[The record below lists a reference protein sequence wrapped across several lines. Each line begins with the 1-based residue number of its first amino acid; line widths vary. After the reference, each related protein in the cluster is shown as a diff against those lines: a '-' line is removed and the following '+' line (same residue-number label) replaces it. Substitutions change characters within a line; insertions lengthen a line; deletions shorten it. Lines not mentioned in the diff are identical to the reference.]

1 MAEKKI
7 TVVID
12 GQEFVSKAAGDA
24 AEGVQGFFAKA
35 KGWTK
40 GFADLKGA
48 WDMVARAVGMVK
60 DAIVDSFAA
69 YDELQTSQ
77 RKLEGTAK
85 LTGMSLEYLQSVAK
99 FGRDT
104 FSLSALTANE
114 FAVEMAKFEKA
125 SGGAAKATDL
135 LSGFLN
141 IGAARGMSAAQSMQ
155 AASQALLGIDEG
167 TDKLFGKNPS
177 GLWKDYEQVIG
188 KSAGR
193 FSDMDKQ
200 AALAYAVLQGGNAT
214 VGEYA
219 KYLDSA
225 QGKQAQMNEQLR
237 QTQAEAGKAMQP
249 LREFAI
255 ETLSA
260 LTEKTDGAASALGS
274 ATQGLVDFLKALRP
288 IAAPIIALG
297 TVFLEVFGSGM
308 TIISLGFRQ
317 LWIETTVNV
326 GNILKNLGTLV
337 EKGGS
342 FLKIFGVE
350 VVASA
355 GKQMKEAGQ
364 EMVDINKN
372 KLLNVEQEWVNFGN
386 RARQIVGRWKGD
398 TVTAATEASAAMTSH
413 GATVTATAPV
423 VEAGTAKINAALNR
437 HMGPTVTEMIGL
449 TEGAIRSLGT
459 AAREQLP
466 PEKAAEFN
474 AHMAA
479 LAANAEQVRERLTAT
494 GQATQAVSRTTKDI
508 ASEIGMVARGAID
521 AAGAFGVI
529 DESAV
534 RSLNSAVNIAA
545 ALGNMAKNGFSFAG
559 VTGVIGGV
567 ASIVSGMMAA
577 DAERRR
583 LLRENNTQLQ
593 RLREEGISLSTK
605 VSGDKVSKIF
615 QALSGAD
622 LSSQYFVSKEKS
634 VLEQLAKFGVTVR
647 DLEAVANEYGIQNV
661 AKDGQIQNFVALRQ
675 LIEALKISGGVRV
688 GQSFSDQL
696 QFFRDSQRANGN
708 EGVGGIQGLIDF
720 LRNVGGVSA
729 LNGID
734 VMSDPAG
741 AANALRAIFTS
752 LNNAEGID
760 PARIGRLTGS
770 QFSSILLEII
780 DSLRGAGGGST
791 GSSSTGGDGTGATG
805 PTITSG
811 GVIVPTKT
819 LSDVLDG
826 VVAQTTALAAYHVK
840 HLDLA
845 TAHLNE
851 AKMQTTILTDIAD
864 SVRPLRDGGITSIA
878 DKGLEAER
886 LSLAAERGIGASF

>member
-1 MAEKKI
+1 MEKKL
-7 TVVID
+7 D
-12 GQEFVSKAAGDA
+12 SSGEAAT
-24 AEGVQGFFAKA
+24 QH
-35 KGWTK
+35 
-40 GFADLKGA
+40 
-48 WDMVARAVGMVK
+48 
-60 DAIVDSFAA
+60 
-69 YDELQTSQ
+69 
-77 RKLEGTAK
+77 GT
-85 LTGMSLEYLQSVAK
+85 QH
-99 FGRDT
+99 
-104 FSLSALTANE
+104 
-114 FAVEMAKFEKA
+114 
-125 SGGAAKATDL
+125 
-135 LSGFLN
+135 
-141 IGAARGMSAAQSMQ
+141 
-155 AASQALLGIDEG
+155 
-167 TDKLFGKNPS
+167 
-177 GLWKDYEQVIG
+177 
-188 KSAGR
+188 
-193 FSDMDKQ
+193 
-200 AALAYAVLQGGNAT
+200 ALAT
-214 VGEYA
+214 V
-219 KYLDSA
+219 
-225 QGKQAQMNEQLR
+225 
-237 QTQAEAGKAMQP
+237 
-249 LREFAI
+249 
-255 ETLSA
+255 
-260 LTEKTDGAASALGS
+260 
-274 ATQGLVDFLKALRP
+274 
-288 IAAPIIALG
+288 
-297 TVFLEVFGSGM
+297 
-308 TIISLGFRQ
+308 
-317 LWIETTVNV
+317 
-326 GNILKNLGTLV
+326 
-337 EKGGS
+337 
-342 FLKIFGVE
+342 KI
-350 VVASA
+350 VASA
-355 GKQMKEAGQ
+355 KENTKAVS
-364 EMVDINKN
+364 E
-372 KLLNVEQEWVNFGN
+372 
-386 RARQIVGRWKGD
+386 
-398 TVTAATEASAAMTSH
+398 SADA
-413 GATVTATAPV
+413 
-423 VEAGTAKINAALNR
+423 INAKLDAKLGTP
-437 HMGPTVTEMIGL
+437 MKQLIGL
-449 TEGAIRSLGT
+449 TEGAIRDLGT

-466 PEKAAEFN
+466 PETAAKFN
-474 AHMAA
+474 EHMAA
-479 LAANAEQVRERLTAT
+479 LAANAEHVRERLTAT
-494 GQATQAVSRTTKDI
+494 GPATQAVSRTTKDI

-791 GSSSTGGDGTGATG
+791 GSSTGGDGTVTTG

-811 GVIVPTKT
+811 GVTVPTKT

-826 VVAQTTALAAYHVK
+826 VVAQTTALGAYHVK
-840 HLDLA
+840 HLDIA

-851 AKMQTTILTDIAD
+851 AKMQTTILAEIATNT
-864 SVRPLRDGGITSIA
+864 RGLADGGITSIA